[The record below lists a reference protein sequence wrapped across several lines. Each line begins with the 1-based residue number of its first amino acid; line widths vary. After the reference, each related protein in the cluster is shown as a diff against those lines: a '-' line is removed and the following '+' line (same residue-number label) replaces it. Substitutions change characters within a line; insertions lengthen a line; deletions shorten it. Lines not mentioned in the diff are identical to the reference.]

1 MVLPPLP
8 ETPLVSIC
16 TTAYNHERYI
26 AEAIE
31 SVLAQDWP
39 ADRLEYLV
47 IDDGS
52 TDGTLAAIEPY
63 RDRVRVIHQ
72 ANQGVRAVMNRVV
85 GEMTGD
91 VICSVAGDDTCPPDR
106 VRRLVEALQANP
118 TAGLAYSDLEVI
130 GSDGRL
136 LHPSFMTL
144 YGLTGHSGR
153 IRGHLLAR
161 NFVSGGGIMLRNCL
175 RDVFHP
181 LPDHASFEDYWWAW
195 SISGVADVVYVPH
208 ATYRYRTHG
217 ANLSLGATG
226 ERLAQSQRA
235 DIRFRRWM
243 LATVEREEA
252 SPAQLVEGVATLL
265 SVHSDLVAGGWDAVM
280 VSDED
285 RSAASTARAR
295 AYGALEAG
303 DVAVASIAC
312 ARSAAADPTA
322 RDVALLAAELR
333 ARLRR
338 RPDGHQLRG
347 CVVIAEAVEL
357 ASRPELLM
365 AYARRFSA
373 ADDVT
378 LVVAGPLELITVIGE
393 LLHQLGLDG
402 ATSADLLGI
411 TELTEAL
418 NVLPSAIARLG
429 APSPGALPCFDIDQ
443 IDDLYARTL
452 RCSPLAAVA

>member
-118 TAGLAYSDLEVI
+118 TAGMAYSDLEVI
-130 GSDGRL
+130 GADGRL

-153 IRGHLLAR
+153 IRGQLLAR

-175 RDVFHP
+175 RHVFHP

-195 SISGVADVVYVPH
+195 AISGVADVVYVPH

-243 LATVEREEA
+243 LATVTPQEA
-252 SPAQLVEGVATLL
+252 TPAQLVEGVATLL
-265 SVHSDLVAGGWDAVM
+265 SVHSDLVSGGWEAVAISDA
-280 VSDED
+280 D
-285 RSAASTARAR
+285 RAAADTALAD
-295 AYGALEAG
+295 AHDALEIG
-303 DVAVASIAC
+303 DIATAALAC
-312 ARSAAADPTA
+312 ARAAAADPA
-322 RDVALLAAELR
+322 SREVALLSAQLR
-333 ARLRR
+333 ARLRP
-338 RPDGHQLRG
+338 RPQRHVLREH
-347 CVVIAEAVEL
+347 VVIAEAVEL
-357 ASRPELLM
+357 ATRPELLI
-365 AYARRFSA
+365 AYAQRFGA

-378 LVVAGPLELITVIGE
+378 LVVAGPLEVISAIGE
-393 LLHQLGLDG
+393 VLHRLGLDG
-402 ATSADLLGI
+402 PQSADLLGV
-411 TELTEAL
+411 TDQSEAMELLAI
-418 NVLPSAIARLG
+418 AIARLG
-429 APSPGALPCFDIDQ
+429 VQSPGSLPCFDIDE
-443 IDDLYARTL
+443 IDDLYARVHRL
-452 RCSPLAAVA
+452 PALAAA